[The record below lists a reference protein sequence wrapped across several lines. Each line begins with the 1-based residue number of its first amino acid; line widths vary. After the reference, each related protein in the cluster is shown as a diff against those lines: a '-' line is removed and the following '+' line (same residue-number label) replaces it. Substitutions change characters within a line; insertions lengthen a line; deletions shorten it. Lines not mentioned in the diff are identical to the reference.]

1 MTQEQVEQ
9 EKKKIDAMSRKEM
22 CRLHRFAKSGHP
34 YFVTGSELNDHWEN
48 KWKELGGFTPEI
60 SKEIGWRNPKID

>member
-34 YFVTGSELNDHWEN
+34 YFVTGSELNDHWET
-48 KWKELGGFTPEI
+48 KWKDLGGFTPEI
-60 SKEIGWRNPKID
+60 SKAIGW